1 MKSLSRV
8 RLLAT
13 PWTAAHQAP
22 LSMGFARQEYCIFY
36 LVVNLF
42 IVFTHSSPKF
52 EYFYD
57 HYLDLHWVVGL
68 SPLHLVLLGFH
79 VVPLFGTTPL
89 SPHFA

>member
-22 LSMGFARQEYCIFY
+22 PSLGFARQEYCIFY

-42 IVFTHSSPKF
+42 IVFTHSYPKF

-79 VVPLFGTTPL
+79 VVPLFGTIPL